1 MKFILVV
8 TNSKG
13 PVIFRGRKG
22 TNTRGELTF
31 YSADGRTSFET
42 TDVLLWQECAT
53 AAAADQVVE
62 ALGLGDEVPG

>member
-1 MKFILVV
+1 MKVILVV

-13 PVIFRGRKG
+13 PVIFKGRKG

-53 AAAADQVVE
+53 EAAAGRVVE
-62 ALGLGDEVPG
+62 ALGLGDEVPS